1 VRKVWWVLGVGVLCL
16 PMLFVIWL
24 LAAVRW
30 PRMDSL
36 TLRMPME
43 VRRTVAQLAF
53 QKAGWNKGS
62 FHKLERVIAL
72 DPQNTDAWGRRCTEY
87 KDAEGAKAHLQT
99 CETTVA
105 LDATPENLDALG
117 RAQEALGDPCAA
129 DASFTKAAG
138 NTSEQA
144 YLYVEDMG
152 RAALR
157 CGDLY
162 GARAGLET
170 AILQE
175 DKSIKEPDQ
184 DQEDI
189 DDTKVDQ
196 LTDRE
201 YLIVTLDRL
210 HEGSLSKDAC
220 SAAHPDW
227 AGCAC
232 ALGAKGE
239 VSCEDAAH

>member
-1 VRKVWWVLGVGVLCL
+1 VRKVWWVVGVGVLCL

-30 PRMDSL
+30 TRMDAW
-36 TLRMPME
+36 TLRMPTG

-53 QKAGWNKGS
+53 QKVGWDKGS
-62 FHKLERVIAL
+62 LPRLERVIVL
-72 DPQNTDAWGRRCTEY
+72 DPKNADAWGRRCTDY
-87 KDAEGAKAHLQT
+87 KDAEAAKAHVQT
-99 CETTVA
+99 CQTAVA

-175 DKSIKEPDQ
+175 DKSLKEPDQ
-184 DQEDI
+184 DEEEI
-189 DDTKVDQ
+189 DDTKADQ

-201 YLIVTLDRL
+201 YLVVTLDRL
-210 HEGSLSKDAC
+210 HEQGLSKDAC

-239 VSCEDAAH
+239 VSCKDAAH

>member
-1 VRKVWWVLGVGVLCL
+1 
-16 PMLFVIWL
+16 MLFVIWL

-30 PRMDSL
+30 TRMDAW
-36 TLRMPME
+36 TLRMPTG

-53 QKAGWNKGS
+53 QKVGWDKGS
-62 FHKLERVIAL
+62 LPRLERVIVL
-72 DPQNTDAWGRRCTEY
+72 DPKNADARGRRCTDY
-87 KDAEGAKAHLQT
+87 KDAEAAKAHVQT
-99 CETTVA
+99 CQTAVA

-175 DKSIKEPDQ
+175 DKSLKESDQ
-184 DQEDI
+184 DQEEI
-189 DDTKVDQ
+189 DDTKADQ

-201 YLIVTLDRL
+201 YLVVTLDRL
-210 HEGSLSKDAC
+210 HEQGLSKDAC

-239 VSCEDAAH
+239 VSCKDAAH